1 MSISR
6 DDFDF
11 IRDLVRR
18 RSAII
23 LEDGKEYLVTSRL
36 SSLARDEGFGSL
48 DQLVQELR
56 TRPSNGLHR
65 KVVQA
70 MTTNETM
77 FFRDV
82 HPFDS
87 IRERVLP
94 ELIERKAAQ
103 RQLSIW
109 CAASSTG
116 QEPYSIAMMIRDQFP
131 ALAGWN
137 LRIIA
142 TDFSSDVLERAR
154 VGLYTQ
160 LEVNRGLPVRYLV
173 KHFTKLDLQWQIG
186 DDVRRMVEY
195 RELNLIDPWIGIES
209 MDLVLVRNVLI
220 YFDVETKKTI
230 LGKVRSVMLSHGYLF
245 LGGAE
250 TTLNLDDAFE
260 RVEMGRAVAYRLRR

>member
-1 MSISR
+1 MSIGP
-6 DDFDF
+6 DDFGF

-23 LEDGKEYLVTSRL
+23 LDDGKEYLVTSRL
-36 SSLARDEGFGSL
+36 SALARDEGFGSL
-48 DQLVQELR
+48 DQLVHDLR

-82 HPFDS
+82 HPFDA
-87 IRERVLP
+87 IRDKILP
-94 ELIERKAAQ
+94 ELIERKADQ
-103 RQLSIW
+103 RRLSIW

-116 QEPYSIAMMIRDQFP
+116 QEPYSIAMMIRDQVP
-131 ALAGWN
+131 ALTGWDV
-137 LRIIA
+137 RIIA

-154 VGLYTQ
+154 AGVYSQ

-173 KHFTKLDLQWQIG
+173 RHFTKLDLQWQIS
-186 DDVRRMVEY
+186 DEVRSMVDY
-195 RELNLIDPWIGIES
+195 RELNLIDPWVGIAS
-209 MDLVLVRNVLI
+209 MDLVLLRNVLI
-220 YFDVETKKTI
+220 YFDVETKKSI
-230 LGKVRSVMLSHGYLF
+230 LGKVRSVMQPHGYLF

-250 TTLNLDDAFE
+250 TTLNLDDGFE
-260 RVEMGRAVAYRLRR
+260 RVESGRAVAYRHRR